1 MYRMYGRLVQH
12 LESNNQ
18 QCKAKVQPAVCL
30 FFCAENFCVSWVE
43 IQTCWSCQPCGSRQP
58 CGSPLQNCFIQLVD
72 QIDFR
77 LHTKLCSKIYSKKTA
92 TTLGQKVHFCIF
104 FVQRL
109 EKAKQSVERSQRIHQ
124 DSRLSATVVCFL
136 SDLLNWFKLVI

>member
-30 FFCAENFCVSWVE
+30 FFCVENLSYITFVSHGQRFRPVGLV
-43 IQTCWSCQPCGSRQP
+43 SLVGLVSR
-58 CGSPLQNCFIQLVD
+58 VD
-72 QIDFR
+72 H
-77 LHTKLCSKIYSKKTA
+77 LSKIVLYNQLISRLILDFILSCVQRYILKKTA

-104 FVQRL
+104 FCSKTG
-109 EKAKQSVERSQRIHQ
+109 ESEAKCGKITAYTLGQQA
-124 DSRLSATVVCFL
+124 LSYCC
-136 SDLLNWFKLVI
+136 LLFV